1 MHKEKFEIPM
11 PDGETIQKQ
20 VKLIVSQGVQ
30 PKVSFYS
37 FLREMMSQ
45 VGWRHLFSDRLEL
58 GLIFIIALSI
68 NSLLFLLPANV
79 DVQAIYGAIFLIS
92 PLVFLSL
99 SIYAFV
105 NKTENATYEVEMACK
120 YNVYQIVA
128 FRMLVFSIISIVTN
142 TIAVSLVAMHF
153 PNVEFLRAYMISTTS
168 LFLFSVLFLYALMGR
183 HSRKYVIGIVSL
195 WLIANLSV
203 QVVDASFYSA
213 FLTKTPLVVYALVN
227 LGCLYGFGKS
237 IKKLVH
243 FKQMEGVLFR

>member
-11 PDGETIQKQ
+11 PDDETIQKQ

-58 GLIFIIALSI
+58 GLIFFLALSI
-68 NSLLFLLPANV
+68 NSLLFLLPADL
-79 DVQAIYGAIFLIS
+79 DVQAIYGAVFLIS

-128 FRMLVFSIISIVTN
+128 FRMLVFSIIAIVTN
-142 TIAVSLVAMHF
+142 TIVVSLVVMHF
-153 PNVEFLRAYMISTTS
+153 PTVEFLRAYMISTTS

-183 HSRKYVIGIVSL
+183 HSRKYVIGMVSL
-195 WLIANLSV
+195 WLAANLSV
-203 QVVDASFYSA
+203 QIVDANFYSA
-213 FLTKTPLVVYALVN
+213 FLIKTPLVVYAIVN
-227 LGCLYGFGKS
+227 SGCLYGFGKS
-237 IKKLVH
+237 IKRFAQ